1 MIDIDDGVCYCYIN
15 SLMKSENPANLL
27 RMAWYAS
34 NFVHENLLNVDSENN
49 MLEKYQKNE
58 IRVKGILNK
67 MLVQSK
73 ERFATLNQLTENFK
87 AADADIRDCLNE
99 EIRDVRTQHI
109 EVIESWWNSNLIK
122 QEGHKLK
129 STEIHKKFISYEE
142 NRRHGIDVDMFKQ
155 ILRSIPS
162 LKSEEIVRGK
172 TDKAM
177 YVIVGYKFL

>member
-1 MIDIDDGVCYCYIN
+1 
-15 SLMKSENPANLL
+15 
-27 RMAWYAS
+27 
-34 NFVHENLLNVDSENN
+34 
-49 MLEKYQKNE
+49 MLGKYQKNE

-87 AADADIRDCLNE
+87 SADADIRDCLNE

-109 EVIESWWNSNLIK
+109 EVIESWWNINLIK
-122 QEGHKLK
+122 EEGHKLK
-129 STEIHKKFISYEE
+129 STEIHKKFISNEE

-162 LKSEEIVRGK
+162 LKSDEIVRGK

-177 YVIVGYKFL
+177 YTIVGYKFVA